1 MCFGIQSI
9 GLITAL
15 GAVFQCWQHLNRL
28 GVAFLPSSPLPSPS
42 PPSPLWLYIGLTYW
56 TGPFSSLSAL
66 RSPSWPWEIRLSVA
80 HLWYVDI
87 FFFMD
92 NEYKIVF
99 SSWEIQEGSLWLTFV
114 TIKWYMHFILGEY
127 LTVMEQPLILS
138 LWSYQL
144 CLSHLIKQT
153 IYSFPSH
160 HCLALW
166 TIL

>member
-1 MCFGIQSI
+1 
-9 GLITAL
+9 
-15 GAVFQCWQHLNRL
+15 
-28 GVAFLPSSPLPSPS
+28 
-42 PPSPLWLYIGLTYW
+42 
-56 TGPFSSLSAL
+56 
-66 RSPSWPWEIRLSVA
+66 VA

-138 LWSYQL
+138 L
-144 CLSHLIKQT
+144 
-153 IYSFPSH
+153 
-160 HCLALW
+160 
-166 TIL
+166 